1 MSYVF
6 TAYYACVQLPEA
18 LSESGLRLMIF
29 DLARSLVDK
38 YRIVNEFPS
47 HLEETFED
55 LNNGTFDEQAAIK
68 EIADTIWLYID
79 EIVYGES
86 ETSFVVRSETDSDYW
101 DDEIVDESVRHYFEQ
116 TGRPFLLL
124 NHSSFNGYTAS
135 SSQSVCYRH
144 NNVVVVE
151 STTKYFEEA
160 LSS

>member
-6 TAYYACVQLPEA
+6 TAYYTCVQLPVA

-38 YRIVNEFPS
+38 YRTANEFPS
-47 HLEETFED
+47 HLEEPFED

-68 EIADTIWLYID
+68 EIANTIWLYID

-101 DDEIVDESVRHYFEQ
+101 DDEIVDEAVCHFFEQ

-124 NHSSFNGYTAS
+124 NYSSFDGESST
-135 SSQSVCYRH
+135 SSQSICHRR
-144 NNVVVVE
+144 NNVVAIE
-151 STTKYFEEA
+151 STTKYFEGA